1 VIELVTEM
9 EQKDH
14 QQASDKI
21 AAHYALAVP
30 SAFLIRILSRLRRH
44 RAIENRVGRQ
54 NQGIGGLACASIPAR
69 KALA

>member
-1 VIELVTEM
+1 M

-21 AAHYALAVP
+21 ATHYALAVP
-30 SAFLIRILSRLRRH
+30 STFLIRILSRLRERD

-54 NQGIGGLACASIPAR
+54 NKGIGGLACASIPAR
-69 KALA
+69 KAAV

>member
-1 VIELVTEM
+1 M

-30 SAFLIRILSRLRRH
+30 STFLIRILRRLPRVM
-44 RAIENRVGRQ
+44 AIENRVVGQ
-54 NQGIGGLACASIPAR
+54 NKSIGGLACASIPAR